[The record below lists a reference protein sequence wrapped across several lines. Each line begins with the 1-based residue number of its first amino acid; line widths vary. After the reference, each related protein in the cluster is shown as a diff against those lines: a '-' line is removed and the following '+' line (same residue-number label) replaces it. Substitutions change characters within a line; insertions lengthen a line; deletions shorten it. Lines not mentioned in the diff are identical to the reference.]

1 MIKKHHHARCCY
13 CSVTKLYLTLWD
25 PMDFSTL
32 GSSTSIIS
40 WSLLKFM
47 SIELVII
54 FINNLFLYLPFLL
67 FLQSFPASESF
78 PKSRLFTLGGQ
89 STEASASAS
98 ALLINIQGWFL
109 LELTG
114 LNSLQYKTLSGVFCI
129 TPFQKHQSLG
139 TEPSLWTNSHMCT
152 WLLEKLYLFF
162 FFFNGPIWLVFW
174 KWCLGFLICHKF
186 PSKEQ
191 AF

>member
-47 SIELVII
+47 SIELVMI

-67 FLQSFPASESF
+67 FLQSFPVSESF

-89 STEASASAS
+89 STEVSASAS

-129 TPFQKHQSLG
+129 TTFQKHQSLG

-162 FFFNGPIWLVFW
+162 FFLMGLY
-174 KWCLGFLICHKF
+174 G
-186 PSKEQ
+186 
-191 AF
+191 